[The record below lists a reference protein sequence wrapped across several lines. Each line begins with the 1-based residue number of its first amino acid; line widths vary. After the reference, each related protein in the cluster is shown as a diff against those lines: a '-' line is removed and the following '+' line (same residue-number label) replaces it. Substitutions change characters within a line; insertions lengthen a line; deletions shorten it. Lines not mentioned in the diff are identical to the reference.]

1 MKFKVLLTIIM
12 SKILTIYLFNKKQNS
27 NLVLLAFLSLILILL
42 RVKITHDIYL
52 LFLLWNLALAYIPY
66 MLSSKIKSTP
76 PGTFTFYTLLF
87 AWLLFIPNSFY
98 LLTDFI
104 HLHHSNSLQYLFD
117 AVILSCFTVAG
128 FYAGIVSLLQIHKLG
143 EMKFSQ
149 KVCDYLI
156 IVICYLISFGIYL
169 GRILRFN
176 SWDIISNPIA
186 LVWNILKSLFRL
198 EAYIFTL
205 VMGTFILLIYA
216 FIYVILNKKNNP

>member
-1 MKFKVLLTIIM
+1 M

-27 NLVLLAFLSLILILL
+27 NLILLAFLSLILILL

-52 LFLLWNLALAYIPY
+52 LFLLWNLVLAYIPY

-76 PGTFTFYTLLF
+76 PGTITFYTLLF

-117 AVILSCFTVAG
+117 AVILCCFTVAG

-149 KVCDYLI
+149 KVCDYLMI
-156 IVICYLISFGIYL
+156 IICYLISFGIYL

-176 SWDIISNPIA
+176 SWDILSNPIA

-198 EAYIFTL
+198 EAYIFTI

-216 FIYVILNKKNNP
+216 FIYVILNIKTIRKSW